1 MIDLSGKV
9 ALVTGGGRGIGA
21 AIVRRFVELGGH
33 AVLHDVKATG
43 AAAEVQQELGVER
56 CHVLA
61 GDLSRTGA
69 AVDVFA
75 KAVAWKGRIDVLV
88 NNAGIYESADIDDP
102 FDAWSRSWN
111 RTLQVNLVAPG
122 DFCRE
127 AIRHFRASDAKARGG
142 GIIVNLASRAAFRG
156 DDADYMHYAASK
168 AGVVAMTRTIARHF
182 GRQGI
187 TAFAIAPGWVRTQLN
202 QDFFDKYGVDAAAE
216 TIPLGEVAEPED
228 IANTVAFLASGMAKH
243 ATGTTIDIN
252 GASYVR

>member
-21 AIVRRFVELGGH
+21 AIVRRFVQLGGH
-33 AVLHDVKATG
+33 AVLHDVKTTGG
-43 AAAEVQQELGVER
+43 AAGVQQELGADH

-61 GDLSRTGA
+61 GDLSQPGA
-69 AVDVFA
+69 ALDLFA

-102 FDAWSRSWN
+102 FDAWSKSWN

-127 AIRHFRASDAKARGG
+127 AIRHFKDKGG
-142 GIIVNLASRAAFRG
+142 GIIINLASRAAFRG

-202 QDFFDKYGVDAAAE
+202 QDFFDKHGVAAAAE

>member
-21 AIVRRFVELGGH
+21 AIVRRFVQLGGRV
-33 AVLHDVKATG
+33 VLHDVRAG
-43 AAAEVQQELGVER
+43 GGAAEVQQELGADR
-56 CHVLA
+56 CHVVP
-61 GDLSRTGA
+61 GDLGQSGV

-75 KAVAWKGRIDVLV
+75 KAAAWKGRIDVMI

-102 FDAWSRSWN
+102 FDAWSKSWD

-127 AIRHFRASDAKARGG
+127 AIRHFREHGG
-142 GIIVNLASRAAFRG
+142 GIIINLASRAAFRG

-187 TAFAIAPGWVRTQLN
+187 TAFAIAPGFVRTALN
-202 QDFFDKYGVDAAAE
+202 KDFFDKFGVEGAAKD
-216 TIPLGEVAEPED
+216 IPLGEVAEPED
-228 IANTVAFLASGMAKH
+228 IANTVVFLASGLAKH
-243 ATGTTIDIN
+243 ATGTTIDLN